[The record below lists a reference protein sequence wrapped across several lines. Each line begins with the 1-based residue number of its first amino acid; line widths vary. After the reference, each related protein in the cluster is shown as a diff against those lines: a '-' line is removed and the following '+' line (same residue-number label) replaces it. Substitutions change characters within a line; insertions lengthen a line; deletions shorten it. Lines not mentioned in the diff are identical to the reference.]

1 MAEED
6 SGTPAGEPP
15 GRSGSGDSRSRRP
28 SIWERMRRGMAD
40 HNATAPSGPM
50 GIPDAPESSPDDP
63 DAIGDDSAD
72 GDDGPTTEL
81 VLERIHHYRDTIRS
95 YQVLIEGQ
103 RVGLIRDSNTES
115 FVLRP
120 GSYTLRLQ
128 LLWIFSPKIVVEL
141 PAGGQ
146 TQMVCGPNGGILHA
160 WRLFFAPTTAIF
172 LRFADEA

>member
-1 MAEED
+1 
-6 SGTPAGEPP
+6 
-15 GRSGSGDSRSRRP
+15 
-28 SIWERMRRGMAD
+28 MRRGMAD
-40 HNATAPSGPM
+40 HNAKAPRGPM
-50 GIPDAPESSPDDP
+50 GVPDAAEIPLADP
-63 DAIGDDSAD
+63 DAIDDESAGGDA
-72 GDDGPTTEL
+72 GATAEL

-103 RVGLIRDSNTES
+103 RVGQIRDDKTES

-141 PAGGQ
+141 PEGRQ
-146 TQMVCGPNGGILHA
+146 TRMVCGPNGGILQA

-172 LRFADEA
+172 LRFATEA

>member
-1 MAEED
+1 MAEGD

-15 GRSGSGDSRSRRP
+15 ARSGSGDSRSRRP

-50 GIPDAPESSPDDP
+50 GIPDAPTSSPDDP
-63 DAIGDDSAD
+63 DAIGDEAAG

-141 PAGGQ
+141 PEGGQ
-146 TQMVCGPNGGILHA
+146 TRMVCGPNGGILHA